1 MNTPPSL
8 VSNIQACSWVP
19 ELLLFFLIDAD
30 GSRRFLASFSST
42 VALSLCVVV
51 LEFYMEQR

>member
-1 MNTPPSL
+1 MNSPPSL
-8 VSNIQACSWVP
+8 LSNFQACFWVP

-51 LEFYMEQR
+51 LEFYLEQR